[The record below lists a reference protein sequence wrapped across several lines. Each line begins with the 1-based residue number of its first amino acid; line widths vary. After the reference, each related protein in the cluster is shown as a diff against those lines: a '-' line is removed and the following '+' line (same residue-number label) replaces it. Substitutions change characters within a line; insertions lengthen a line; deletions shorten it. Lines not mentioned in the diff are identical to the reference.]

1 MPWPFIFILVFRSRG
16 VTIDIAQ
23 TSFETANRCVN
34 LMDAPGHRDFIPN
47 MITGT
52 ATSDVALLVVDATR
66 GEFETGFQSGGQTR
80 EHTLLARSL
89 GVTQIVV
96 VVNKMD
102 TVDWSE
108 ERSPPSFLLSRPS
121 SKLRVIKT
129 AMSRSY
135 RAVGS
140 REITWLR
147 GPRPKLL
154 AGGRDQP
161 YSSE

>member
-1 MPWPFIFILVFRSRG
+1 
-16 VTIDIAQ
+16 
-23 TSFETANRCVN
+23 
-34 LMDAPGHRDFIPN
+34 MDAPGHRDFIPN

-89 GVTQIVV
+89 GVTQVVV

-108 ERSPPSFLLSRPS
+108 ERYSLIVSTLTPFLKATGYKEGDVSFVPCSGFAGDNL
-121 SKLRVIKT
+121 I
-129 AMSRSY
+129 A
-135 RAVGS
+135 
-140 REITWLR
+140 
-147 GPRPKLL
+147 RPKSPAAAWWNGATLL
-154 AGGRDQP
+154 ERIGKVNSKIDTMQKLI
-161 YSSE
+161 